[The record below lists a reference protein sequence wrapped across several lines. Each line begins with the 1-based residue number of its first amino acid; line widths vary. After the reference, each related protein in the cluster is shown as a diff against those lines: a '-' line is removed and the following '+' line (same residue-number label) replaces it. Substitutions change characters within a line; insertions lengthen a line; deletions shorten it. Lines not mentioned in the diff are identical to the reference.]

1 MTKAGL
7 ILVDA
12 AASQTRGKKRVF
24 NWKDKTK
31 NIK

>member
-12 AASQTRGKKRVF
+12 ASQTRGKKRCLIG
-24 NWKDKTK
+24 K
-31 NIK
+31 IKLKI